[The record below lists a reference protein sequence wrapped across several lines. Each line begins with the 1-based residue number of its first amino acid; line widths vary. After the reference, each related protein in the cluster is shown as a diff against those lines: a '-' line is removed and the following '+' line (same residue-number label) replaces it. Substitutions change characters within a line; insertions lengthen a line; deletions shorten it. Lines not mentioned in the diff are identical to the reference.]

1 MFVLDNME
9 FNQVVVIFEVW
20 FIVFQFLFFVGQLIY
35 YIIQELFSLAKGLF
49 FIKRKP
55 LASEDVQEQNIYK
68 LCKYVYF
75 MLELIWLFK
84 QS

>member
-20 FIVFQFLFFVGQLIY
+20 FIAFQFLFFVGQLIY
-35 YIIQELFSLAKGLF
+35 YIIQKY
-49 FIKRKP
+49 
-55 LASEDVQEQNIYK
+55 NIYK

-75 MLELIWLFK
+75 MLELIWLFR
-84 QS
+84 QL